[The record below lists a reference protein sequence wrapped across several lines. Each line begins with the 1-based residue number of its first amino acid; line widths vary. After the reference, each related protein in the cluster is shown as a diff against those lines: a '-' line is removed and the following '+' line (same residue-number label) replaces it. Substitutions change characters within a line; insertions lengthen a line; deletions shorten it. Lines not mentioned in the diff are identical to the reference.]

1 MNCIRCGV
9 ELESSLQIPLCKDC
23 ENVGGD
29 TVKSSDP
36 SEILELHIN
45 SQKQHGNLPQ
55 DFSLSDVA
63 RDVAKSM
70 IIELLKRG
78 QPNEIV
84 SIAVVGFCY
93 GYLCHQKEH
102 EA

>member
-1 MNCIRCGV
+1 
-9 ELESSLQIPLCKDC
+9 
-23 ENVGGD
+23 VGGD
-29 TVKSSDP
+29 TIKSSDP
-36 SEILELHIN
+36 SEVLELHIA

-63 RDVAKSM
+63 KDVAKSM

-78 QPNEIV
+78 QPSEIV
-84 SIAVVGFCY
+84 SIAIVGFCY
-93 GYLCHQKEH
+93 GYLCYQKEQ